1 MTIQEGP
8 GNDRTERARR
18 FLRTMLRTGLAMFE
32 DEIDHVIREVDCA
45 CASYPVVEKGA

>member
-1 MTIQEGP
+1 
-8 GNDRTERARR
+8 
-18 FLRTMLRTGLAMFE
+18 MLRTGLAMFE